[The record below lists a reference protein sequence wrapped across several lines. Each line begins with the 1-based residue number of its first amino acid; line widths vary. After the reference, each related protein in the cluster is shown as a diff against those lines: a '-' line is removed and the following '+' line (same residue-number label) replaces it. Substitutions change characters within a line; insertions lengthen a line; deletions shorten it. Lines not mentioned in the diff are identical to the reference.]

1 MSTIESTQSDPAL
14 TADDPT
20 PRQLT
25 VALAQIAPALGDV
38 AKNRRL
44 HLQQID
50 QVVAAK
56 ADLVVF
62 PELSLTGYFLRD
74 MVTDVAL
81 ERDAPELR
89 ELIEAADTTD
99 LVMGYVER
107 TSGHRIYNAAMYA
120 EGGRLRHVH
129 HKVYLPTYGL
139 FDEQRY
145 FARGE
150 RIRAFDTQRFGRVGL
165 LVCEDLW
172 HLSAAA
178 IMQAEG
184 VEMLVCIANSPTRGV
199 AEQRPEVAETYERL
213 CRTFAQLLGA
223 VVVMVNRI
231 GFEDGLCFWGG
242 SLVAGPDGQLLGQ
255 APLLDES
262 LTMVTL
268 DPRELQRQRTITPLG
283 RDERLLITIEEL
295 QRIKRARYED

>member
-1 MSTIESTQSDPAL
+1 MSTIESNQSEPAL
-14 TADDPT
+14 AADDPT

-50 QVVAAK
+50 QAVAAK

-81 ERDAPELR
+81 ERDAAELR
-89 ELIEAADTTD
+89 ELVEAADTTD

-107 TSGHRIYNAAMYA
+107 ASGHRIYNAAMYA
-120 EGGRLRHVH
+120 EGGTLRHVH

-184 VEMLVCIANSPTRGV
+184 VEMLVCIANSPARGV
-199 AEQRPEVAETYERL
+199 AEDRPEVAETYERL

-223 VVVMVNRI
+223 VVVMVNRT

>member
-1 MSTIESTQSDPAL
+1 
-14 TADDPT
+14 
-20 PRQLT
+20 
-25 VALAQIAPALGDV
+25 
-38 AKNRRL
+38 
-44 HLQQID
+44 
-50 QVVAAK
+50 
-56 ADLVVF
+56 
-62 PELSLTGYFLRD
+62 
-74 MVTDVAL
+74 
-81 ERDAPELR
+81 
-89 ELIEAADTTD
+89 
-99 LVMGYVER
+99 
-107 TSGHRIYNAAMYA
+107 
-120 EGGRLRHVH
+120 
-129 HKVYLPTYGL
+129 
-139 FDEQRY
+139 
-145 FARGE
+145 
-150 RIRAFDTQRFGRVGL
+150 